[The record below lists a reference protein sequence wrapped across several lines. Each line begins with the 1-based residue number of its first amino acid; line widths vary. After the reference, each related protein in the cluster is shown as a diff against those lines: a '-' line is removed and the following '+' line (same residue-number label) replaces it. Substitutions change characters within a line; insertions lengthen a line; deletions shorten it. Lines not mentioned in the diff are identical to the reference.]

1 MAQTLGTPQATSGS
15 ASGFD
20 RALKEMYAPRMNMDV
35 AAQRN
40 SILGRLKRSAGTR
53 DLSGR
58 RFYEPINIRGSQ
70 ALGARSGTTTSSM
83 PTAQNQVIVDAL
95 VPPKYLYGVVQFDLP
110 TIKASRSDATAFARV
125 ADVEMDGLRRDAM
138 IDENRQYLGNGLGSL
153 GTISGTITAGASTTD
168 LVLHTGHRVKPGM
181 KIDVYTNS
189 SGDPSSTK
197 QIDSYTVSNVD
208 GTSVTLAAT
217 ASWQSGYHVVRE
229 DNRGNEVTGI
239 RAVTSNSGTYMG
251 ISRTTYPEWGGTNVA
266 AGGAEIDDDLVM
278 QLILT
283 VQSRGRGNIDLL
295 ISDYTQFRRYGMS
308 ITGDRRYTT
317 SMMLP
322 SGFVGLQVANA
333 EWLPD
338 VDHVPQEVSGLD
350 TSTITVLEMTEG
362 WEFDDTDGR
371 VLHRKE
377 GSVDYEVILCKYEE
391 IYCKDPK
398 ACGSITGLAA

>member
-1 MAQTLGTPQATSGS
+1 MAQTIGTPAQTSGS

-20 RALKEMYAPRMNMDV
+20 RALKEMYAPRINMDV

-40 SILGRLKRSAGTR
+40 AILGRLKRSAGTR

-70 ALGARSGTTTSSM
+70 ALGARAGTTTNSL
-83 PTAQNQVIVDAL
+83 PTAQNQILVDAL

-153 GTISGTITAGASTTD
+153 GTITTSATVATTVWTA
-168 LVLHTGHRVKPGM
+168 HTGHRIKAGM

-189 SGDPSSTK
+189 SGDPSATK
-197 QIDSYTVSNVD
+197 RQDSLTVSTVSGN
-208 GTSVTLAAT
+208 TITLSAAAT
-217 ASWQSGYHVVRE
+217 TLIGYHVVRE

-239 RAVTSNSGTYMG
+239 RSITASTGTYMG
-251 ISRTTYPEWGGTNVA
+251 ISRTTYPEWGGQNVA
-266 AGGAEIDDDLVM
+266 ASGEQIDDDLVM

-283 VQSRGRGNIDLL
+283 VQSQGKGNIDLL
-295 ISDYTQFRRYGMS
+295 LSDYTQFRRYGMS

-338 VDHVPQEVSGLD
+338 VDHVPLTVSGLD
-350 TSTITVLEMTEG
+350 TSTITVLEMTDG

-371 VLHRKE
+371 ILHRKE
-377 GSVDYEVILCKYEE
+377 GSVDYEVIMCKYEE
-391 IYCKDPK
+391 VYSNDPK
-398 ACGSITGLAA
+398 ANGSITGLAA

>member
-1 MAQTLGTPQATSGS
+1 MAQTIGTPAQTSGS

-20 RALKEMYAPRMNMDV
+20 RALKEMYAPRINMDV

-40 SILGRLKRSAGTR
+40 AILGRLKRSAGTR

-70 ALGARSGTTTSSM
+70 ALGARAGTTTNSL
-83 PTAQNQVIVDAL
+83 PTAQNQILVDAL

-153 GTISGTITAGASTTD
+153 GTITTSATVATTVWTA
-168 LVLHTGHRVKPGM
+168 HTGHRIKAGM

-189 SGDPSSTK
+189 SGDPSTTK
-197 QIDSYTVSNVD
+197 RQDSLTVSTVSGN
-208 GTSVTLAAT
+208 TITLSAT
-217 ASWQSGYHVVRE
+217 ATVLIGYHVVRE

-239 RAVTSNSGTYMG
+239 RSITASSGTYMG
-251 ISRTTYPEWGGTNVA
+251 ISRTTYPEWGGQNVA
-266 AGGAEIDDDLVM
+266 AGGEQIDDDLVM

-283 VQSRGRGNIDLL
+283 VQAQGKGNIDLL
-295 ISDYTQFRRYGMS
+295 LSDYTQFRRYGMS

-338 VDHVPQEVSGLD
+338 VDHVPQTVSGLD
-350 TSTITVLEMTEG
+350 TSTITVLEMTDG

-371 VLHRKE
+371 ILHRKE
-377 GSVDYEVILCKYEE
+377 GSVDYEVIMCKYEE
-391 IYCKDPK
+391 IYSNDPK
-398 ACGSITGLAA
+398 ANGSITGLAA

>member
-1 MAQTLGTPQATSGS
+1 MAQTLGTPHYTGGTA

-20 RALKEMYAPRMNMDV
+20 RALKEMHAPRINMDV

-40 SILGRLKRSAGTR
+40 AILGRLKRSAGTR

-70 ALGARSGTTTSSM
+70 ALGARGGTTTNSL

-95 VPPKYLYGVVQFDLP
+95 VPPRYLYGVVQFDLP
-110 TIKASRSDATAFARV
+110 TIKASRQDATAFARV
-125 ADVEMDGLRRDAM
+125 ADVEMDGLRRDAI
-138 IDENRQYLGNGLGSL
+138 IDENRQFLGNGLGSL
-153 GTISGTITAGASTTD
+153 GTVTTSATVATTA
-168 LVLHTGHRVKPGM
+168 LVAHTGHRIKAGM
-181 KIDVYTNS
+181 VVDVFTNS
-189 SGDPSSTK
+189 SGDPSTTK
-197 QIDSYTVSNVD
+197 RIDSATVSTVS
-208 GTSVTLAAT
+208 GTAVTMAAT
-217 ASWQSGYHVVRE
+217 NTWLIGYHIVRE
-229 DNRGNEVTGI
+229 DNRNNEVTGI
-239 RAVTSNSGTYMG
+239 RAITSASGTYMG
-251 ISRTTYPEWGGTNVA
+251 INRATYPEWAGQNVA
-266 AGGAEIDDDLVM
+266 AGGEQIDDDLVM

-283 VQSRGRGNIDLL
+283 VQSQGRGNIDLL

-322 SGFVGLQVANA
+322 SGFVGLSVANA

-338 VDHVPQEVSGLD
+338 IDHVPVTVSGLD
-350 TSTITVLEMTEG
+350 TSTITCLEMTEG

-377 GSVDYEVILCKYEE
+377 GSVDYEVILVKYEE

-398 ACGSITGLAA
+398 SNGSITGLAA